1 MATAAL
7 VIALIGSSITV
18 AGQGLDFWRQVVVKP
33 TVAVHHHTTRPL
45 YRHVLRPIGKELTK

>member
-18 AGQGLDFWRQVVVKP
+18 AQNGVTLWASIKAVSKPPVKVSKFVYKKTLKPVVK
-33 TVAVHHHTTRPL
+33 VIA
-45 YRHVLRPIGKELTK
+45 K